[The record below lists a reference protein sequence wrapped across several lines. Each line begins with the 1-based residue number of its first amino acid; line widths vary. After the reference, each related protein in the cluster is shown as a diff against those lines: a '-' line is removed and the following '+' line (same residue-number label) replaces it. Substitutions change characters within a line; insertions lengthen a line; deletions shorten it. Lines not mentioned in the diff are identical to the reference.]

1 MGLVLPFG
9 SLTELYLDQVV
20 MTSPLQISMLCK
32 SRACAVCRLGLG
44 PSLSTIDA
52 GRLAIPVR
60 LYIYTNQTTTE
71 TIMSSSSSSDPS
83 VVVPKKQLSFRE
95 IVEKSAASAARGGI
109 AGACAMG
116 ANVAALMW
124 IRTTVRACV

>member
-1 MGLVLPFG
+1 
-9 SLTELYLDQVV
+9 
-20 MTSPLQISMLCK
+20 MLCK

-44 PSLSTIDA
+44 ASLSTDHIDT

-60 LYIYTNQTTTE
+60 SYIYTNQSTTE